1 MIRVVDSGA
10 LDTRRHV
17 AIATGTRADWG
28 LLSPIARGLSQR
40 NDVKIS
46 IIATNMHLDSRFG
59 NTISEIENDGFEVA
73 ERVPIIDCSAEDS
86 PLERAKATGRATI
99 GFAEALSRL
108 KPDMLVILGDR
119 FEILGAATAAQ
130 MMRVPVVHISG
141 GEITRGA
148 IDDSLRHAI
157 TKLAALHLTATETYR
172 RRVINMGEPENLVIN
187 TGAIGVDNLMR
198 IEPLTPGE
206 LEKQLG
212 VRIDRNTLLVTYHPV
227 TLSSNDISLAVGELL
242 AALDRFPDST
252 VIFTYP
258 NNDAGGDT
266 IIPMIKKYATDNPGR
281 VALVASLGRVRY
293 LSALKAV
300 GAVVGNSSSGIVEVP
315 SAHIPTVNIGNRQEG
330 RLASRSVIN
339 CGESADEISAAITE
353 ALSEEGRLRAE
364 KSPNPYH
371 KADTLSKMV
380 EAIAET
386 PLSSLSVKHFTDPFP
401 LENS

>member
-1 MIRVVDSGA
+1 MSGSA
-10 LDTRRHV
+10 GSVRHV

-28 LLSPIARGLSQR
+28 LLSPVARGLAQR
-40 NDVKIS
+40 NDVRVS

-59 NTISEIENDGFEVA
+59 NTITEIENDGFNVTEKVA
-73 ERVPIIDCSAEDS
+73 IIDSSAEDS

-99 GFAEALSRL
+99 GFAEALARL
-108 KPDMLVILGDR
+108 KPDMMVILGDR
-119 FEILGAATAAQ
+119 FEMLGAATAAQ
-130 MMRVPVVHISG
+130 MMRVPIVHISG

-198 IEPLTPGE
+198 IEPLSPRE
-206 LEKQLG
+206 LEEQLG
-212 VRIDRNTLLVTYHPV
+212 IKIDRNTLLVTYHPV
-227 TLSSNDISLAVGELL
+227 TLSQNDLAAAVGELL
-242 AALDRFPDST
+242 RALDRFPSST

-258 NNDAGGDT
+258 NNAAGAET
-266 IIPMIKKYATDNPGR
+266 IIPLNREYAASHPGR

-339 CGESADEISAAITE
+339 CGESADEISAAIAE
-353 ALSEEGRLRAE
+353 ALSEEGRRRAE
-364 KSPNPYH
+364 TSPNPYH
-371 KADTLSKMV
+371 SADTLAKMAD
-380 EAIAET
+380 AIAAT
-386 PLSSLSVKHFTDPFP
+386 PLSMLSVKHFTDPFP
-401 LENS
+401 LDNP